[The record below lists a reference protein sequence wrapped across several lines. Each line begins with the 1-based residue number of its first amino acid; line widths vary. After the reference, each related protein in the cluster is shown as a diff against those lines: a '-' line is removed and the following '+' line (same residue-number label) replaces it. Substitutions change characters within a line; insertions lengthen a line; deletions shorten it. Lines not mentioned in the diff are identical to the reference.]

1 MRKITRP
8 GASYLKRWS
17 LECKPL
23 KSPPPAWNEA
33 PLNCVRSCA
42 GTVHALIAAIFF
54 LVSLPAS
61 VPGRAAE
68 KAAPTAQTANVSNS
82 RKTPSPDYSEAARAV
97 QFNVKGMLNARV
109 VTTCSNG
116 TLQTWNKGIDGVWS
130 GLATRQAAD
139 LMGSKGRVA
148 LPDDATF
155 QANSLHP
162 QVVLH
167 FPNDDVSGN
176 QVRFSDKGTADAYS
190 FYPSSGYLSH
200 LSLFFM
206 SAFGT
211 SEINVEIEYTD
222 NTKEFRMYS
231 IEDWAK
237 KVPES
242 EEKYF
247 LSANLA
253 KWGAKN
259 TELEKDSH
267 YLMGIELKPA
277 PTKKV
282 SCVTVKKPASP
293 TTLTF
298 WGATGYLQRSVP
310 QIIAGNDP
318 SISYEGRTVTTT
330 NETVKLGYPGIVTRV
345 NFRGTALNLHARTAS
360 AEMYLD
366 VGVDGAPFRFL
377 HVPRGDSDVSLAQNL
392 SQGEHRVEI
401 FKRVESAVGVLE
413 VMALAVAGELLPAKP
428 LPERRLMFLGDSF
441 TAGQATTVEDG
452 GPMDPSKAM
461 RQNAR
466 LCYGRLLA
474 DRLHAQCHIIAYA
487 GRGVMRD
494 WQGVRAVRCAPEYYE
509 YTLPDDV
516 TARWEPKAY
525 VPEAIGVCL
534 GNNDFGDGVPDQTE
548 YIRVYVEFVRK
559 LRRDAPHAHI
569 FLILS
574 PSLTDEPGHVPLHTV
589 QHAYFDEIVR
599 RLADPHVQV
608 VPVAHYPGVPGDFHP
623 SGTAHRAIAA
633 ELEPVFRQ
641 VLKW

>member
-1 MRKITRP
+1 MT
-8 GASYLKRWS
+8 
-17 LECKPL
+17 
-23 KSPPPAWNEA
+23 
-33 PLNCVRSCA
+33 
-42 GTVHALIAAIFF
+42 AIFF
-54 LVSLPAS
+54 LVLPPAS
-61 VPGRAAE
+61 VASRAAE
-68 KAAPTAQTANVSNS
+68 QAAPTIPTTNVSS
-82 RKTPSPDYSEAARAV
+82 ARKTLSADYSETARAV
-97 QFNVKGMLNARV
+97 QFDVKALLNARV
-109 VTTCSNG
+109 VTTGSSG
-116 TLQTWNKGIDGVWS
+116 ALQTWNQGIDGVWS

-139 LMGSKGRVA
+139 LMGSKGKAA
-148 LPDDATF
+148 LPDDAAF
-155 QANSLHP
+155 PANSLHP

-176 QVRFSDKGTADAYS
+176 QVRFSDKGVADAYS
-190 FYPSSGYLSH
+190 FYPSDGYFSH

-211 SEINVEIEYTD
+211 SEITVEIEYAD
-222 NTKEFRMYS
+222 NTRELRRYS
-231 IEDWAK
+231 IEDWARK
-237 KVPES
+237 IPES
-242 EEKYF
+242 ETKYF

-253 KWGAKN
+253 KWGPKN

-282 SCVTVKKPASP
+282 SCVTITKPASP

-310 QIIAGNDP
+310 QIRSGNDA

-330 NETVKLGYPGIVTRV
+330 NGTVKLGYPGIVVRV
-345 NFRGTALNLHARTAS
+345 NFRGTALNLHARTTS

-366 VGVDGAPFRFL
+366 IGVDGASPQFL
-377 HVPRGDSDVSLAQNL
+377 HVPKGDSDVALAQNL
-392 SQGEHRVEI
+392 PDGEHRVEI
-401 FKRVESAVGVLE
+401 FKRVESSVGVLE
-413 VMALAVAGELLPAKP
+413 VMALAVAGEFLPAKP
-428 LPERRLMFLGDSF
+428 LPERRMLFLGDSF

-509 YTLPDDV
+509 YALPDDV
-516 TARWEPKAY
+516 TARWDHHAY
-525 VPEAIGVCL
+525 VPDAIGVCL
-534 GNNDFGDGVPDQTE
+534 GNNDFGEGVPDQTE

-559 LRRDAPHAHI
+559 LRRDAPHASI

-574 PSLTDEPGHVPLHTV
+574 PSLTDEPGRVPLRTV

-599 RLADPHVQV
+599 RLGDPHVQV
-608 VPVAHYPGVPGDFHP
+608 VPIAHYPGVRGDFHP

-641 VLKW
+641 VLK